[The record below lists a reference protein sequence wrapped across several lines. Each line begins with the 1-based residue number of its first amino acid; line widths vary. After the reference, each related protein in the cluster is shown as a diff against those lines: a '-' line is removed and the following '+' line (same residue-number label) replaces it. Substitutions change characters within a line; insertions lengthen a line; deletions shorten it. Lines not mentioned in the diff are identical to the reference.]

1 MVIFT
6 LVNTL
11 IPESREGKTIKKLE
25 EVHNLQCM
33 ITEPTRITP
42 KSKPFLD
49 VILTTKPDLFNKC
62 GRTFNPEISDH
73 TLIYGILEESANQY
87 TPRIILYRSMK
98 KLDYKKFNEFNKFS
112 HIAPRN
118 VGETYD
124 TLDDQ
129 YDYWETLLRTGLD
142 EHMPK
147 KRMSHYE
154 EQFRKPY

>member
-6 LVNTL
+6 LVDTF
-11 IPESREGKTIKKLE
+11 IPESREGKIIKELE

-42 KSKPFLD
+42 KSEPFLD
-49 VILTTKPDLFNKC
+49 VILTTKPDMFNKC
-62 GRTFNPEISDH
+62 GRTFNPQISDH
-73 TLIYGILEESANQY
+73 NLIYGILEESANQY

-98 KLDYKKFNEFNKFS
+98 KLDYKKFNEDIIN
-112 HIAPRN
+112 APRN
-118 VGETYD
+118 VGVTYD

-147 KRMSHYE
+147 KRMSD
-154 EQFRKPY
+154 